1 MFKENNRETFVFFFC
16 CLIVRCY
23 KINLGWIYEEPSLL
37 VDTLRTRPQIV
48 PWLARIDMF
57 ILWNMPTTLWQ
68 QTICAIIYDVR
79 GKHRWPKH
87 FKKERTI
94 KITCRHWKIQDFLDE
109 LRVRNISHGSHQA
122 DFLFVQ
128 IGFSEQFHHGVQRA
142 GIAMFKDGAI
152 HRWPQIRWD
161 RRLAL
166 TVCIKSLIRFSHN
179 VCFAIFA
186 QASNYKSSQ
195 ESVKMT
201 LDNATEVNI
210 TQWSLL

>member
-1 MFKENNRETFVFFFC
+1 MVGADEYVYIVEHAYHTLTTGNLCYHIRRNRQTP
-16 CLIVRCY
+16 LT
-23 KINLGWIYEEPSLL
+23 K
-37 VDTLRTRPQIV
+37 TL
-48 PWLARIDMF
+48 
-57 ILWNMPTTLWQ
+57 
-68 QTICAIIYDVR
+68 
-79 GKHRWPKH
+79 
-87 FKKERTI
+87 KKERTI

-142 GIAMFKDGAI
+142 SIAMFKDGAI
-152 HRWPQIRWD
+152 NRWPQIRWD